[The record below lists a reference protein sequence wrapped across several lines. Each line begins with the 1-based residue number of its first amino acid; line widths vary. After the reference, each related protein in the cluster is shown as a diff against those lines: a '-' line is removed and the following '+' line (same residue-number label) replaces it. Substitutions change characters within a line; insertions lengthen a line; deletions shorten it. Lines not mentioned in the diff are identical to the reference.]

1 MKSSGYASRSL
12 LLAVGGFKLRVQ
24 ATLAYLL
31 GEHIWRFTIFTP
43 DMSIPTPE
51 IRLAILFAAAFAIVL
66 FLAVIIIMHSLGNM
80 ENYLKRMQ
88 FIISKEIILRYNQQ
102 VNYYKQQRQRFI
114 AQQERDKRQEALL
127 EIPLV
132 RNSEH
137 NLKDKL

>member
-1 MKSSGYASRSL
+1 VFAKFCIFFKNHIKKPKNEVHSEKFLNSVNSGSDNY
-12 LLAVGGFKLRVQ
+12 
-24 ATLAYLL
+24 Y
-31 GEHIWRFTIFTP
+31 ITP

-80 ENYLKRMQ
+80 ENHLKRMQ

>member
-1 MKSSGYASRSL
+1 VQIFQKKANKCGSFCKFWFRQL
-12 LLAVGGFKLRVQ
+12 L
-24 ATLAYLL
+24 YLPL
-31 GEHIWRFTIFTP
+31 GIQN
-43 DMSIPTPE
+43 MSIPTPE
-51 IRLAILFAAAFAIVL
+51 IRLAILFAAAFAIAL

-102 VNYYKQQRQRFI
+102 VNYYKQQRQRFL

-137 NLKDKL
+137 NLKEKL

>member
-1 MKSSGYASRSL
+1 
-12 LLAVGGFKLRVQ
+12 
-24 ATLAYLL
+24 
-31 GEHIWRFTIFTP
+31 
-43 DMSIPTPE
+43 MSIPSPE

-80 ENYLKRMQ
+80 ENHLKRMQ

-114 AQQERDKRQEALL
+114 AQQEREKRQEALL

-137 NLKDKL
+137 NLKEKL

>member
-1 MKSSGYASRSL
+1 
-12 LLAVGGFKLRVQ
+12 
-24 ATLAYLL
+24 
-31 GEHIWRFTIFTP
+31 
-43 DMSIPTPE
+43 MSIPAPE

-66 FLAVIIIMHSLGNM
+66 FIAVMIIMHSLGNM
-80 ENYLKRMQ
+80 ENHLERMR
-88 FIISKEIILRYNQQ
+88 FIISKEIVLRYNQQ

-114 AQQERDKRQEALL
+114 AQQEREKREVALL